1 MSITTTSVDLHK
13 VQLIQ
18 GQNRLTTKR
27 NTIIPRKRFVCSTS
41 ITQLAVNVLR
51 NEGKEINLEPNIAM
65 EIKVCDKITKS
76 ILKSVIVAEFQSS
89 SFFLL

>member
-1 MSITTTSVDLHK
+1 MNFDGSESE
-13 VQLIQ
+13 
-18 GQNRLTTKR
+18 
-27 NTIIPRKRFVCSTS
+27 S